1 MNRSINDLTIG
12 SPVRKILL
20 FTLPLLAGNLFQQLY
35 NMVDMMIVGTTINT
49 NALAA
54 VGATGSVSFLVIG
67 FAQGLTAGFSVI
79 TAQHYGAGEEEKV
92 RRSVAVSLVLSVA
105 CAVFIT
111 VLSILIAAPLLR
123 IMQTPQDIFED
134 ALSYLSVV
142 CLGTTATVFFN
153 LFSSILRALGDSRT
167 PLLFLIIACLLNIG
181 LDFAFILG
189 LSMGVAGAAWAT
201 ILSQL
206 VSALLCLF
214 YSIKKFP
221 ILRLK
226 RVDFQIT
233 RSLVSQHL
241 SIGVAMGL
249 QSSMTTISVLIFQVA
264 VNQLGMVSVKAYS
277 AAAKICQLTLQPM
290 SSLGITMATYSAQ
303 NFGAQKI
310 KRIRTGVRQGAFIAI
325 AFALAG
331 CLLVHLAGR
340 SLIGLFGIGS
350 EEIQVADQ
358 AQLYLSVTSSF
369 YILFGLWSV
378 FRNALQGMGY
388 TRIPMLSAGL
398 EIVLRIICSFGFTSF
413 AGFLGISFVDPVT
426 WAGALALLMTG
437 YFAAI
442 KKVTAFQRQ
451 SANPDTEGQT
461 P

>member
-226 RVDFQIT
+226 RADFQIT

-277 AAAKICQLTLQPM
+277 AAAKICHMGLKPM
-290 SSLGITMATYSAQ
+290 GSLGITMATYSAQ